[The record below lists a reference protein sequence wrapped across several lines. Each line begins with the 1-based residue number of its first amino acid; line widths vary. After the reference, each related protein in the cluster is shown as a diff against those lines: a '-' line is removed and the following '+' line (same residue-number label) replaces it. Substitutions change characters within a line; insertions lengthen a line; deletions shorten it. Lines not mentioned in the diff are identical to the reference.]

1 MKVRNLVIRLKLMA
15 DSISG
20 LVMTVMQIRESSICS
35 YILFVPTGH
44 HRWEPAKNFS
54 QCERLVASF
63 WEDVG
68 WDSVDY
74 PEGTEVIPSDTWISE
89 LTRQ

>member
-1 MKVRNLVIRLKLMA
+1 MKWA
-15 DSISG
+15 GYDSDAN
-20 LVMTVMQIRESSICS
+20 T
-35 YILFVPTGH
+35 
-44 HRWEPAKNFS
+44 WEPAKNFS